1 MFVLIWNI
9 SINYSAWAH
18 YVYVW
23 KMLTSQMQKATQYK
37 IIEQTIIVIKN
48 HTYKLMDRD
57 LNFYHT
63 IQPNL

>member
-1 MFVLIWNI
+1 
-9 SINYSAWAH
+9 
-18 YVYVW
+18 
-23 KMLTSQMQKATQYK
+23 MLTSQMQKATQYK